1 MEVEEKEED
10 QKSSGTIIEKP
21 NVIRIVSDF
30 YNKDS
35 LFALQIIAG
44 KYSRSL
50 TNVHDYIKSAETEL
64 EEEIDKIFEQE
75 KA

>member
-1 MEVEEKEED
+1 
-10 QKSSGTIIEKP
+10 
-21 NVIRIVSDF
+21 VIRIVSDF

-35 LFALQIIAG
+35 IFALQIIAG

-75 KA
+75 KALKKENM